1 MEVGKLSKRVWAYL
15 FDIII
20 VTGIY
25 AGILVVLHALGKDI
39 PIKGVIERNPN
50 DLALMY
56 LTFGLLYLFY
66 EVAFLSSNFS
76 TTPGKLILNLQ
87 VISCKKSTI
96 FDALIRSCIK
106 VVATLTQIVPVIF
119 FILSI
124 FTANKQ
130 AVHDI
135 AADTIVMQRKK
146 RRVVRTTNRDPSVDL
161 FEEMKRRGLKTYSEQ
176 VALAKELNL
185 YKGKKQAATPSYAW
199 LGVLIFVFSIVCAM
213 FFVSFFYSD
222 IKAIASTV
230 TM

>member
-1 MEVGKLSKRVWAYL
+1 MEVSKLSKRIWAYL

-25 AGILVVLHALGKDI
+25 AGLLVILHALGKDI

-50 DLALMY
+50 DLALIY
-56 LTFGLLYLFY
+56 LTFGLLYLLY
-66 EVAFLSSNFS
+66 EVIFLSSNLS
-76 TTPGKLILNLQ
+76 STPGKLILKIQ
-87 VISCKKSTI
+87 VISCKKSTV

-106 VVATLTQIVPVIF
+106 IVATLTQIVPVLF

-135 AADTIVMQRKK
+135 AADTIVMQKKK
-146 RRVVRTTNRDPSVDL
+146 RKVIRSTNVDPNVNL

-176 VALAKELNL
+176 VALAKELNC
-185 YKGKKQAATPSYAW
+185 YKGKRIASTPSYAW
-199 LGVLIFVFSIVCAM
+199 LGVLIFVFSIACGM
-213 FFVSFFYSD
+213 FFVGFFYSD
-222 IKAIASTV
+222 IKTIASAIS
-230 TM
+230 M